1 MVFQAPPSVHCSVR
15 RRLRKLFQEVLIGM
29 RQLLKAGNFKIT
41 WNFDK
46 ILVCVNPLT
55 TNVPHPVETNQL
67 ICNANQLTG
76 FYLMGNIGR

>member
-29 RQLLKAGNFKIT
+29 RQLLTADNFKIT

-46 ILVCVNPLT
+46 ILVCVNPLI
-55 TNVPHPVETNQL
+55 TNVPYHVETNQL
-67 ICNANQLTG
+67 ICNANELTG